1 MAASLLA
8 CTSAKA
14 AQTKPVE
21 QTLAT
26 FEDYLKKNN
35 ADVTETH
42 SNSDEGL

>member
-26 FEDYLKKNN
+26 FEDHLKKNN
-35 ADVTETH
+35 ADVIETH
-42 SNSDEGL
+42 LNSDERL